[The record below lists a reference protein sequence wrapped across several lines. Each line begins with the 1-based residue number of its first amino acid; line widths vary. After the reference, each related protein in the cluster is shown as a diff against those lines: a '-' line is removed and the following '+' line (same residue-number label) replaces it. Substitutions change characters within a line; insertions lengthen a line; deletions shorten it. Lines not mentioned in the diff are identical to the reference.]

1 MSHPLF
7 TIGYAGHTPESFVT
21 ALRGAG
27 VATLVDIRRRAASRK
42 RGFAKSA
49 LAASLAAAGIGYV
62 HLRELGVPDGL
73 RAELRAGTRELASY
87 LTEFGRYLDESEEGR
102 RGLAQLGELMMVSRC
117 CLMCVEANAT
127 ECHRS
132 VVGRVMG
139 ESGME
144 VVELGTP

>member
-49 LAASLAAAGIGYV
+49 LAESLAAAGIGYV
-62 HLRELGVPDGL
+62 HLRELGVPEEL
-73 RAELRAGTRELASY
+73 RAELRAGTRELAGY
-87 LTEFGRYLDESEEGR
+87 LTELGRYLEESEEGR
-102 RGLAQLGELMMVSRC
+102 RGLAQLRELMVARRC
-117 CLMCVEANAT
+117 CVMCVEADAA

-132 VVGRVMG
+132 VVGRATR
-139 ESGME
+139 ERGME
-144 VVELGTP
+144 VVELGAP